1 MAKLNGNQI
10 IGILVLVAL
19 VLMYVGIPFIEGRAI
34 AAILLLLSGL
44 YLLIK
49 G

>member
-1 MAKLNGNQI
+1 MAKLNGNQV

-19 VLMYVGIPFIEGRAI
+19 VLMYVSIPLIEGRTI